1 MIVLDATIVN
11 VALPAIQQDLGF
23 SQTDLAWVVNAYLL
37 TFGGCMLL
45 AGRTADIVG
54 RRTILIVGIGL
65 FSLASLA
72 CGLAQTQTMLIV
84 ARAIQGVGGAIVTGV
99 SASIVLVLFSEQ
111 AERAK
116 ALSVWGF
123 VGSGG
128 GTVGVIAGGLL
139 TQALNWHWIF
149 LVNVPVGALAILLAR
164 PLLPKTPGIGF
175 ARGGLDVAGT
185 LTVLA
190 APMLA
195 VYGIINAGQAG
206 WTSTTTLVC
215 LAAAALVTVAF
226 VMVESRAATPL
237 VPLRIFRSRTV
248 AVSNMIIAISGA
260 AFFGWFFFSPLYAQQ
275 ILGYDSL
282 QTGLTFLP
290 ATLVMAVMSLG
301 LTARVVALVGP
312 KPPLVVGMLLFT
324 LGMLLFARAPVDGT
338 FVRDVL
344 PPMFLLGLGS
354 GLSFMPLFLIATG
367 EATPDESGMISGL
380 ISTSQLIGGA
390 IGLALLAGLAAVR
403 TAEAAAQGASAS
415 AALVDGFH
423 AAFLLGAG
431 LALMSVI
438 LAVTQLRAPRAERS
452 EQPYASQVPAT

>member
-11 VALPAIQQDLGF
+11 VALPAIQHDLGF

-54 RRTILIVGIGL
+54 RRTILIFGIGL
-65 FSLASLA
+65 FSLASQA

-367 EATPDESGMISGL
+367 EATPDESGMVSGL

-403 TAEAAAQGASAS
+403 SAEAAAQGASAS

-431 LALMSVI
+431 LALVSVI